1 MSKFY
6 YLFLTFILFPLQ
18 AQEFEWAKQ
27 FGGVGTTDV
36 NEMMVDESGNI
47 YLTGM
52 FTQQSYIGDNPNENQ
67 ISTNEFMSVFAVKMS
82 SDGDVN
88 WMKKVVGNDFNGGY
102 YVYEGNDNTVYVVG
116 SFSGSLFLDSI
127 GGEGSFFTEGEDLFI
142 MKLSEDG
149 EFIWA
154 KRLQG
159 LNSFLDIG
167 GIEVDDSGNFYLS
180 GTFAGTIDF
189 DLGDGVYNLNQIGY
203 SDTFIAKYS
212 PDWDLIWAKQLNDSG
227 STAIKV
233 ASNEIIVVG
242 QFSGTCDFDPSDD
255 QFFVTSN
262 TLNDGYVL
270 YLTLDG
276 EFIKVNNTQG
286 TGFSTISHIAADL
299 DSEGNLYVIG
309 SFFGEYDFNPNEEH
323 DGEYF
328 INSNY
333 AFYNHVLK
341 YNVDHELEWMKINQ
355 ASNNGSVNGY
365 DLTIDNQDQIY
376 ITGYLQ
382 NQVNFGEIS
391 VEQTSEN
398 YMQAFIARLN
408 TQGEFDYAKVFGG
421 ESDVMVNYVKT
432 DNLGNVY
439 LTGTFEEH
447 VNLNPDED
455 NFYVTARG
463 AKDTYIIKL
472 VVENMAMDNLI
483 NSQNILIYPNPAHNQ
498 IFVKTNS
505 ISSNSFEIF
514 NMTGK
519 LVKKGKF
526 ESNHPISISDIPK
539 GLYIIK
545 INNEHSFKLLK
556 K

>member
-142 MKLSEDG
+142 IKLSEDG

-189 DLGDGVYNLNQIGY
+189 DLGDGVYNLNQMGY

-408 TQGEFDYAKVFGG
+408 TEGEFDYAKVFGG
-421 ESDVMVNYVKT
+421 ESDVMINYVKT

-472 VVENMAMDNLI
+472 FVENMAMDDLI

-505 ISSNSFEIF
+505 ILSNSFEIF

-526 ESNHPISISDIPK
+526 ESNHPISISDLPK